1 MKSHD
6 KFYVNSKIGHQDFA
20 TYFQKNPSLFKLK
33 KCFPTRLNGGDDF
46 SHHPTMGIPF
56 GCYVMVDITFGH
68 SRTMMMTS
76 VFIQQ

>member
-20 TYFQKNPSLFKLK
+20 TYFQKNSFIVQT

-46 SHHPTMGIPF
+46 
-56 GCYVMVDITFGH
+56 
-68 SRTMMMTS
+68 
-76 VFIQQ
+76 